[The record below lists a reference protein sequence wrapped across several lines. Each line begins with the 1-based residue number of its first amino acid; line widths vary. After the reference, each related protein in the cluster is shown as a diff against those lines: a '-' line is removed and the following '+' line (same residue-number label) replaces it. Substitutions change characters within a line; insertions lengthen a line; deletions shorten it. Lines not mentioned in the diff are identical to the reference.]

1 MGTISR
7 SRPRALR
14 PRLPKAGA
22 RKGRSA
28 AASAPARSRP
38 EAWTRLRASRPGR
51 RRLRTYPKSPSLRPL
66 LPKRGRRNPC
76 RKWFRLPLRQSG
88 LPGGLTSLPRL
99 RQHRLKSRKMP
110 WSRKSRCQPR
120 PWRVYRQTGNRRP
133 RPRNAAVAVRA
144 SPREQ
149 NPMARPR
156 PARKRF
162 RRQNPSRLRLL
173 LRRRPRRR
181 VLREAMPGPSLLMRR
196 RREAPLA
203 PGRLL
208 GLPARRRLKQRPS
221 RQSPRK
227 RSSLSSVLPR
237 PWPGLFC
244 DEVRAE
250 AGRRSVHPG
259 RACGALGWVST
270 NLQESRNWGVH
281 CRPCPARECFG
292 AVERSALFG
301 TGSCIGGRGHVRRT
315 TQKKPGQS

>member
-1 MGTISR
+1 MGTSR
-7 SRPRALR
+7 RSSPRALL
-14 PRLPKAGA
+14 PLLPKEGA
-22 RKGRSA
+22 RKVRSA
-28 AASAPARSRP
+28 AASVPARSRP
-38 EAWTRLRASRPGR
+38 AAWMRPRASRSGR
-51 RRLRTYPKSPSLRPL
+51 KRLLMYPKPPSLRRL

-76 RKWFRLPLRQSG
+76 RNQSRPPLRQPV

-99 RQHRLKSRKMP
+99 RQHRSKQRKMP
-110 WSRKSRCQPR
+110 WSRKPRWQPR
-120 PWRVYRQTGNRRP
+120 PWRVHRQTVSRRP

-196 RREAPLA
+196 RREAPPA

-227 RSSLSSVLPR
+227 RSFLSSVQPR

-244 DEVRAE
+244 DEVRTE
-250 AGRRSVHPG
+250 AGLRTVHPG
-259 RACGALGWVST
+259 RARGALGWVST